1 MQQKDNTFWEC
12 AILKLQT
19 PFCKSNSS
27 YLTKKKNLLIIYLQ
41 THILNPKYCFVE
53 VSPNSPLINQ

>member
-27 YLTKKKNLLIIYLQ
+27 YLTKKKK
-41 THILNPKYCFVE
+41 TF
-53 VSPNSPLINQ
+53 S